1 MGAEARQLTR
11 SSRSLKSFDIEPI
24 YRGSQAQK
32 AGLAKRAFTIDTGTE
47 KIPVEGHAHQNV
59 AVKYLMKRRRS
70 LIFTKDPAKVE
81 KLFSEVPM
89 KISIIGANVTKTY
102 KVAWERV
109 STGEFAGARFTFT
122 LEEVQ

>member
-1 MGAEARQLTR
+1 LYIPLDPEA
-11 SSRSLKSFDIEPI
+11 I
-24 YRGSQAQK
+24 YL
-32 AGLAKRAFTIDTGTE
+32 LASNPDGRKLVKRAFTIDTGTE

-81 KLFSEVPM
+81 KLFSEVPT
-89 KISIIGANVTKTY
+89 KISIIGANLTKTY

-122 LEEVQ
+122 LEEVN

>member
-1 MGAEARQLTR
+1 M
-11 SSRSLKSFDIEPI
+11 
-24 YRGSQAQK
+24 
-32 AGLAKRAFTIDTGTE
+32 AKRGFTIDTGTE
-47 KIPVEGHAHQNV
+47 KIEVEGHAHQNV

-81 KLFSEVPM
+81 KLFSEVPE

-109 STGEFAGARFTFT
+109 GTGEFPGAKFTFT
-122 LEEVQ
+122 LEEI